1 VSQESLGREKYK
13 MTSIRENIRRLF
25 EPAQPIPPGTYHY
38 QAPQDDPDDYRLH
51 LRLEPDG
58 SGLLIINA
66 ATVLHLNQTAAEYA
80 YYLVQ
85 DLSEEQAVKNV
96 VSRYRIKKDQ
106 ALKDYREFVERV
118 DTLIA
123 TPDLDPVTYLGFDRT
138 EPFPPDISAPYRLDC
153 ALTYNLREEIA
164 SGAAPAD
171 RVERELDTGEW
182 KAVLDKAWA
191 AGIPH
196 IVFTGGEPT
205 LRPDLHELI
214 IYAESLGQVT
224 GLMTDGIQ
232 LADSDY
238 LKSLLQTGLDHITLI
253 LQPEVEA
260 EWEALENLLAEDIF
274 VSVHLTITPANHAQ
288 VFELLNRLAEMDV
301 KAVSLSASTPELS
314 SVLQEAREY
323 EASLDIELIWNLPV
337 PYSLLNPVS
346 LETEGQEQI
355 EGAGRAWMYVEPDGD
370 TLPSQGIQRILGN
383 FLRDPWEQI
392 WKGE

>member
-1 VSQESLGREKYK
+1 

-85 DLSEEQAVKNV
+85 DLSEEQAVKNM

-106 ALKDYREFVERV
+106 ALQDYRQFVERV
-118 DTLIA
+118 DTLIT

-138 EPFPPDISAPYRLDC
+138 EPFPADVSAPYRLDC
-153 ALTYNLREEIA
+153 ALTYNLREETP

-182 KAVLDKAWA
+182 KAVLDKAWT

-205 LRPDLHELI
+205 LRADLHQLI

-232 LADSDY
+232 LADPDY

-253 LQPEVEA
+253 FHPQVES
-260 EWEALENLLAEDIF
+260 EWVALENLLAEDIF
-274 VSVHLTITPANHAQ
+274 VAVHLTITPTNHEE
-288 VFELLNRLAEMDV
+288 VFELLKRLADMGV

-323 EASLDIELIWNLPV
+323 EASLDIELVWNLPV

>member
-1 VSQESLGREKYK
+1 

-85 DLSEEQAVKNV
+85 ELSEEQAVKNM
-96 VSRYRIKKDQ
+96 VSRYRIHKDQ

-118 DTLIA
+118 DTLIT
-123 TPDLDPVTYLGFDRT
+123 TPDLDPVTYLGLDRT
-138 EPFPPDISAPYRLDC
+138 EPFPADISAPYRLDC
-153 ALTYNLREEIA
+153 ALTYDLREETP

-171 RVERELDTGEW
+171 RVDRELDTSEW
-182 KAVLDKAWA
+182 KTVLDKAWA

-196 IVFTGGEPT
+196 VVFTGGEPT

-232 LADSDY
+232 LAEPDT
-238 LKSLLQTGLDHITLI
+238 LKSLLETGLDHITLI
-253 LQPEVEA
+253 LQPEIES
-260 EWEALENLLAEDIF
+260 EWEALSNLLAEDIF
-274 VSVHLTITPANHAQ
+274 VAVHLTITPANHQ
-288 VFELLNRLAEMDV
+288 EVFALLKRLADMGV

-323 EASLDIELIWNLPV
+323 EASLDIELVWNLPV

-383 FLRDPWEQI
+383 FLSDPWEQI

>member
-1 VSQESLGREKYK
+1 

-85 DLSEEQAVKNV
+85 ELSEEQAVKNM
-96 VSRYRIKKDQ
+96 VSRYRIHKDQ

-118 DTLIA
+118 DTLIT
-123 TPDLDPVTYLGFDRT
+123 TPDLDPVTYLGLDRT
-138 EPFPPDISAPYRLDC
+138 EPFPADISAPYRLDC
-153 ALTYNLREEIA
+153 ALTYDLREETP

-171 RVERELDTGEW
+171 RVDRELDTGEW
-182 KAVLDKAWA
+182 KTVLDKAWA

-196 IVFTGGEPT
+196 VVFTGGEPT

-232 LADSDY
+232 LAEPDT
-238 LKSLLQTGLDHITLI
+238 LKSLLETGLDHITLI
-253 LQPEVEA
+253 LQPEIES
-260 EWEALENLLAEDIF
+260 EWEALSNLLAEDIF
-274 VSVHLTITPANHAQ
+274 VAVHLTITPANHQ
-288 VFELLNRLAEMDV
+288 EVFALLKRLADMGV

-323 EASLDIELIWNLPV
+323 EASLDIELVWNLPV

-383 FLRDPWEQI
+383 FLSDPWEQI

>member
-1 VSQESLGREKYK
+1 
-13 MTSIRENIRRLF
+13 
-25 EPAQPIPPGTYHY
+25 
-38 QAPQDDPDDYRLH
+38 
-51 LRLEPDG
+51 
-58 SGLLIINA
+58 
-66 ATVLHLNQTAAEYA
+66 VLHLNQTAAEYA

-106 ALKDYREFVERV
+106 ALQDYRQFVERV
-118 DTLIA
+118 DTLIT
-123 TPDLDPVTYLGFDRT
+123 TPDLDPVTYLGLDRT
-138 EPFPPDISAPYRLDC
+138 EPFPADVSAPYRLDC
-153 ALTYNLREEIA
+153 ALTYNLREETP

-205 LRPDLHELI
+205 LRADLHELI
-214 IYAESLGQVT
+214 IHAESLGQVT

-232 LADSDY
+232 LADPDY

-253 LQPEVEA
+253 FHPQVES

-274 VSVHLTITPANHAQ
+274 VAVHLTITPANHEE
-288 VFELLNRLAEMDV
+288 VFELLKRLADMGV
-301 KAVSLSASTPELS
+301 KAVSLSASSPELS
-314 SVLQEAREY
+314 SVLQDAREY
-323 EASLDIELIWNLPV
+323 EASLDIELVWNLPV